1 MKRFLALL
9 VGLFPP
15 AFRRQFAPDM
25 IRLIDTDYTRA
36 RERGI
41 TAAMLYSAGMTLDLT
56 WSALAEHW
64 NPTWAPGGVP
74 YNRGERMRT
83 TLNNWTK
90 DFQYALR
97 AMRRSP
103 VFTTVA
109 VVSLGL
115 AIGANA
121 GMFSVV
127 DTVLLNPL
135 PYEEP
140 DQLVFIAGT
149 APGSDLD
156 DEFGVSAEFYV
167 HYLQESELLEDG
179 SIYFDFTNTLRVD
192 DRTERPRMS
201 VVTTSTFDLLGVA
214 PILGRLP
221 VPEDESGVAVISHT
235 LWRTWFASDREV
247 LGQTHYIAGSDRTII
262 GVMGPDFW
270 FPNDDVLLWIPQV
283 IDPARVRPG
292 NFGAPLMARMAPG
305 VTHEE
310 LVAELGVLAQ
320 QLPDRFGG
328 SANYA
333 KIIEKHRPV
342 VRSLEEELL
351 GDVST
356 PLWILLGAVGVVLL
370 IACANVAN
378 LFMVRFEHR
387 HRELAVR
394 RALGAARGELIRSQM
409 SETVL
414 VAGFAGVLAVVLAWV
429 SVPVLL
435 RAAPAT
441 IPRLDQVGITL
452 PTLAFTLGVTI
463 FSALLCGLVPA
474 FKSSAPSFAQL
485 KDSGRSVTHRARW
498 GRNALVVAQTALALV
513 LLIGS
518 GLLLRSFGE
527 LRQVDPGYD
536 TDDIFTFQIAPEGDN
551 LPDAAS
557 YARFHMD
564 FMDRIRALPGV
575 ESVGVVENVPLNEG
589 VRDTRFLTTD
599 MVADPDGGVLLSL
612 TWAGGDYYKTMGID
626 VLRGRAFRDADHT
639 SDLGNAIVSRSAAE
653 ALWPGDEAVGKQLQ
667 VEGEETWETVVGVV
681 EDVMQYGFRETP
693 QSLVYLP
700 LVGQLEGS
708 RRVSSPAYVVKTP
721 RADEIGPEI
730 LTMVRE
736 VAPNAPMYRVFTMAG
751 LAADSMVELSFTMLT
766 LGIAASLALI
776 LGAIGLFGVLSYVVA
791 ERTQEIGVRMALGAD
806 AHRVRGMVLVQAGR
820 VVALGIVIGI
830 VVAVGATRVL
840 DTLLFGVAAAD
851 LGTFVG
857 MSAAM
862 VIVGL
867 IASYLPARRASNVD
881 PIEALRDD

>member
-1 MKRFLALL
+1 MKRALAVL
-9 VGLFPP
+9 VGVFPSD
-15 AFRRQFAPDM
+15 FRRQFAQDM
-25 IRLIDTDYTRA
+25 VKQIDTDYDRA
-36 RERGI
+36 LSRGRPW
-41 TAAMLYSAGMTLDLT
+41 AWLYTFGSALDLMR
-56 WSALAEHW
+56 SGLAEHW
-64 NPTWAPGGVP
+64 DPSWVHPGAPPTIGA
-74 YNRGERMRT
+74 RMRMMMH
-83 TLNNWTK
+83 NWGR
-90 DFQYALR
+90 DLRHAARAL
-97 AMRRSP
+97 RRSP
-103 VFTTVA
+103 GFTAVA

-127 DTVLLNPL
+127 DTVLLDPL
-135 PYEEP
+135 PYGEP
-140 DQLVFIAGT
+140 DRLVFIAAT
-149 APGSDLD
+149 APGSDLV
-156 DEFGVSAEFYV
+156 DEFGVSVEFYV
-167 HYLQESELLEDG
+167 HYLEESELLEDA
-179 SIYFDFTNTLRVD
+179 SIFFSFTNTLRVD

-221 VPEDESGVAVISHT
+221 TPEDESRVLVISHN
-235 LWRTWFASDREV
+235 LWTSWFGSDPDVIGRTV
-247 LGQTHYIAGSDRTII
+247 YAGGEDRTII

-283 IDPARVRPG
+283 IDPTRIRPG
-292 NFGAPLMARMAPG
+292 RFGAPLMARLAPG
-305 VTHEE
+305 VTHEQ
-310 LVAELGVLAQ
+310 LVAELGILAQ

-333 KIIEKHRPV
+333 RIIEKHQPV
-342 VRSLEEELL
+342 VRSLEEEIL
-351 GDVST
+351 GGVST

-387 HRELAVR
+387 HQELAVR
-394 RALGAARGELIRSQM
+394 RALGAARGQLIRAQM
-409 SETVL
+409 AETL
-414 VAGFAGVLAVVLAWV
+414 VIAGLAGVLAVVLAWAT
-429 SVPVLL
+429 VPLL
-435 RAAPAT
+435 LQAAPAT
-441 IPRLDQVGITL
+441 IPRLDQVGITM
-452 PTLAFTLGVTI
+452 PTLAFTLGATV
-463 FSALLCGLVPA
+463 FSALVCGLVPA
-474 FKSSAPSFAQL
+474 IKASAPNLLRLRDA
-485 KDSGRSVTHRARW
+485 GRGSTHRHHW
-498 GRNALVVAQTALALV
+498 GRDALVVGQTALALV

-518 GLLLRSFGE
+518 GLLMRSFSE
-527 LRQVDPGYD
+527 LRNVDPGYD
-536 TDDIFTFQIAPEGDN
+536 TEDIFTFQIAPDGDH
-551 LPDAAS
+551 LTDAPS

-564 FMDRIRALPGV
+564 FMDRIRAMPGV

-599 MVADPDGGVLLSL
+599 MTADPDGGVLLSL
-612 TWAGGDYYKTMGID
+612 TWAGGDYYSVMGIN
-626 VLRGRAFRDADHT
+626 VLRGRAFREADHI

-653 ALWPGDEAVGKQLQ
+653 ALWPGESAIGKQLQ
-667 VEGEETWETVVGVV
+667 VEGTETWETVVGVV
-681 EDVMQYGFRETP
+681 EDVMQYGFRDTP

-700 LVGQLEGS
+700 LVGQAEDS

-730 LTMVRE
+730 LAMVRE

-806 AHRVRGMVLVQAGR
+806 AKRVRGMVMVQAAR
-820 VVALGIVIGI
+820 VVGIGIVIGL

-840 DTLLFGVAAAD
+840 DSLLFGIASAD
-851 LGTFVG
+851 VGTFVG
-857 MSAAM
+857 MSTAM
-862 VIVGL
+862 ILVGL
-867 IASYLPARRASNVD
+867 LASYLPARRASNVN